1 MEFRKE
7 EEKLNFIDQQFA
19 EEPLVNIISKEKF
32 EERVSKVFNILWER
46 LSMSFGPGG
55 AGTFI
60 SVYPNYYN
68 TKDGFNIMKNLAFD
82 KKLDQVICDMV
93 MSICSRLNFT
103 VGDGTTTAVIAT
115 KSMYDEYQE
124 AKPALDELHILPRDI
139 MKELESI
146 KDALLVAIDKAA
158 TPIRSD
164 DPKKLRENI
173 AKVVSIS
180 SNGDEK
186 ITNIIADLY
195 EQLMY
200 PAISCTLA
208 SDGITKSRVIS
219 GYKLDTTLTDKIY
232 INNDNNTM
240 VLAGADYL
248 VFDHKVTQDTYMN
261 LLKPLSEVC
270 STYGRHL
277 VCIAP
282 YYDETALSGV
292 IKTDLNKLYSAKKD
306 IPLVLTVCS
315 RVTGFAKTCVDDLA
329 MLLNTTLI
337 TSSIERTLI
346 ETYSKSHNIFEV
358 FNIDNRN
365 IDDIVVGVVRHDN
378 EGKPVIHAVPFS
390 DGVDVNDIYN
400 SQFTDT
406 MRVGYCD
413 HAVLGLKESS
423 FSGFYY
429 DPDLYDKYVSV
440 ANDEL
445 AEVRKKCESLGTYSS
460 QLSEKQKRVYALGLK
475 TGVIEVGATSE
486 ISQGYLKDTFD
497 DAIKAAES
505 AYNNGVVL
513 GCNVSLIDAVIQMM
527 DNESSYEPMSL
538 RLILLSIIQN
548 AFANVYKTVLSN
560 VIQDMMIHTENY
572 DDNASHEEIITHC
585 MHEVG
590 FGDFDYE
597 ANLKSITSDCDDGIL
612 LPLDSMSVTD
622 LIVTISLYTNTVFDI
637 SSGKFNKEVINSA
650 ETDKEILKATIDLLS
665 LLITGNQ
672 LVLR

>member
-124 AKPALDELHILPRDI
+124 AKPVLDGLHVLPRDI

-146 KDALLVAIDKAA
+146 KDELLVAIDKAA

-164 DPKKLRENI
+164 DPKTLRENI

-186 ITNIIADLY
+186 ITNMIADLY

-346 ETYSKSHNIFEV
+346 ETYSKTHNIFEV
-358 FNIDNRN
+358 FNIDNRD
-365 IDDIVVGVVRHDN
+365 IDDIVVGVVHHDN

-429 DPDLYDKYVSV
+429 DPGLYDKYVSV

-513 GCNVSLIDAVIQMM
+513 GCNVSLVNAVNQMR
-527 DNESSYEPMSL
+527 DNESPYDVEPVTL
-538 RLILLSIIQN
+538 RIILLSIVKE
-548 AFANVYKTVLSN
+548 AFVNVYRTVLSN
-560 VIQDMMIHTENY
+560 VIQDETVRIEDYNGVPY
-572 DDNASHEEIITHC
+572 EEIITDCIHRA
-585 MHEVG
+585 G
-590 FGDFDYE
+590 FSDFDYE
-597 ANLKSITSDCDDGIL
+597 TDLKSITGDDEL
-612 LPLDSMSVTD
+612 LIPLDGMNITD
-622 LIVTISLYTNTVFDI
+622 IILIISLYTNTVFDI